1 MDKEAEKKKQ
11 EKLRHL
17 SRAMRY
23 SDLTKKDLEDL
34 ISYAKK
40 WYVNEEYKVLI
51 EKWLGDTIKHTDEI
65 ISSLALE
72 YASEVDFTREEE
84 EKVREAEHEK
94 TLEKAGEYS
103 RQAKTV
109 TLAIAVLTVVHVAIA
124 AVNIALFFKR

>member
-17 SRAMRY
+17 RRAMRY
-23 SDLTKKDLEDL
+23 SDLTKKDLEDF
-34 ISYAKK
+34 ISCAKK

-51 EKWLGDTIKHTDEI
+51 ENWLGDTIKNTDEI

-124 AVNIALFFKR
+124 AVNIALFLKR

>member
-11 EKLRHL
+11 EKLSHL

-23 SDLTKKDLEDL
+23 SDLTKKDLEDF

-40 WYVNEEYKVLI
+40 WYVKEEYKAVI
-51 EKWLGDTIKHTDEI
+51 EKWLGDTIKNTDEI

-94 TLEKAGEYS
+94 TLEKASEYS

-124 AVNIALFFKR
+124 AVNIALFLKR